1 MSVPLLECS
10 IPEVWDCVSMFASIV
25 FGALE
30 VLCKSCLK
38 YCPHVENSKT
48 KNFSCLSLFP

>member
-1 MSVPLLECS
+1 MPVPLLECS
-10 IPEVWDCVSMFASIV
+10 IPEVWDCMSMFASIV

-30 VLCKSCLK
+30 VLGKSCLK

-48 KNFSCLSLFP
+48 ENFLCLSLFP